1 VLRFLF
7 FINIIFAGALLL
19 SYVSPYVDPTVTGF
33 FAFFG
38 LGYPFLLII
47 NVLMFLFWIV
57 FKPKYAILSV
67 ASILIG
73 FSPLKRTFG
82 MTKSTNSS
90 EGFSVMT
97 YNIGK
102 ANYDLHKTK
111 GRQEKIDRFNHF
123 VSKSAPNI
131 ICLQERRAIY
141 AEHYTKIFDNYN
153 LVSSSKTGTAIY
165 TQFPVVDSGMLAFD
179 TKFHNGTWADLKIG
193 KDTCRIYSL
202 HLSSN
207 KVPNLTDNVKEIWD
221 ESKYI
226 LDKYNH
232 HAKLRIKQLD
242 QVLAHAE
249 DSPHPVVINGDFND
263 VPHSYLYRKIS
274 DSYQDAFLEA
284 GSGLAQTYRSRFI
297 GLRIDY
303 TFTNPHIKILNHE
316 ILDSPISDHLPV
328 VTRMTL

>member
-1 VLRFLF
+1 MLRILL
-7 FINIIFAGALLL
+7 FINIILAGALLL
-19 SYVSPYVDPTVTGF
+19 SYLSPFVDPSATGF

-47 NVLMFLFWIV
+47 NVLICLFWIV

-67 ASILIG
+67 VAIILG

-82 MTKSTNSS
+82 MAKSSPSTK
-90 EGFSVMT
+90 GFTVMT

-102 ANYDLHKTK
+102 ANYDLHRKK
-111 GRQEKIDRFNHF
+111 GRQEKIDRFSRF
-123 VSKSAPNI
+123 VSTSAPNI

-141 AEHYTKIFDNYN
+141 ADHYKQIFANYN

-165 TQFPVVDSGMLAFD
+165 TQFPVVNSGMLAFD

-232 HAKLRIKQLD
+232 HAKLRVKQLD
-242 QVLAHAE
+242 RVLAHAE
-249 DSPHPVVINGDFND
+249 DSPYPVVINGDFND
-263 VPHSYLYRKIS
+263 VPLSYLYQKIS

-328 VTRMTL
+328 VTTMTL